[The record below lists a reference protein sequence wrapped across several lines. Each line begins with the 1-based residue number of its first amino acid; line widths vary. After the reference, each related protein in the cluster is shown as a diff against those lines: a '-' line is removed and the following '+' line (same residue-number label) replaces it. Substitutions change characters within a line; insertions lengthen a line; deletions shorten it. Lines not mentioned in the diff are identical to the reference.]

1 MSTRSKNFKRP
12 RDMKKLFIFL
22 IIIDLVSA
30 FFGCALIDKQL
41 GKQIAQEYLEK
52 GRQLENAGDLPG
64 ALEQYKLALT
74 ATPKN
79 KELNNKIKNL
89 EDTMRVIA
97 ETHYMQGLSHQQK
110 GEYQLAQNE
119 FLQVLRY
126 NPNHQGALEML
137 KPPKPIDAEH
147 YIVHKVKPNESLSK
161 IAIIYYGDYKKF
173 PIIAQFNNISDATKV
188 SVGDL
193 IKVPK
198 LRGIPFLPPDK
209 PSEEEKKV
217 KKTAPPHEDIPSKIA
232 SEKPDTPP
240 VEKKPA
246 TPVEPEVTEKEI
258 KKPPIKTED
267 DSRDRGI
274 EYFNKNKYSEAI
286 IQLEKALSKNPNDEK
301 TIHYLYLS
309 YLQQAMVLYEKK
321 DFLPAKN
328 AFDRALS
335 YNNDCEKCLTY
346 SDKSEQEYKELHYNK
361 GIAFFAKE
369 QLTEAI
375 SEWELVTALDPD
387 YKKVKENITKA
398 RQYLEKLKEIQ
409 KSSQQ

>member
-1 MSTRSKNFKRP
+1 
-12 RDMKKLFIFL
+12 MKKLFIFFM
-22 IIIDLVSA
+22 IIDLVLA
-30 FFGCALIDKQL
+30 FSGCAVIDKHL
-41 GKQIAQEYLEK
+41 AKQIVQEYLEK
-52 GRQLENAGDLPG
+52 GQQLENAGDLPG

-74 ATPKN
+74 VAPKN
-79 KELNNKIKNL
+79 TELNNKIKNL

-97 ETHYMQGLSHQQK
+97 ETHYMQGLNHQQK

-137 KPPKPIDAEH
+137 KPLKPIDAEH

-198 LRGIPFLPPDK
+198 LRGTPFLPPDK
-209 PSEEEKKV
+209 PAKEEKKV
-217 KKTAPPHEDIPSKIA
+217 KKTTPSHEDIPPKIA
-232 SEKPDTPP
+232 SKKPDAPPAEEKPAIPEEP
-240 VEKKPA
+240 V
-246 TPVEPEVTEKEI
+246 VTEKDI
-258 KKPPIKTED
+258 KKPLIKTED

-274 EYFNKNKYSEAI
+274 EYFNENKYSKAI
-286 IQLEKALSKNPNDEK
+286 IELEKALSKNPNDEK

-309 YLQQAMVLYEKK
+309 HLQQATVLYEKK
-321 DFLPAKN
+321 DFLAAKN
-328 AFDRALS
+328 AFDRALT
-335 YNNDCEKCLTY
+335 YNNECEKCLTY

-361 GIAFFAKE
+361 GISFFAKE
-369 QLTEAI
+369 QLAEAI
-375 SEWELVTALDPD
+375 REWELVTALDPD